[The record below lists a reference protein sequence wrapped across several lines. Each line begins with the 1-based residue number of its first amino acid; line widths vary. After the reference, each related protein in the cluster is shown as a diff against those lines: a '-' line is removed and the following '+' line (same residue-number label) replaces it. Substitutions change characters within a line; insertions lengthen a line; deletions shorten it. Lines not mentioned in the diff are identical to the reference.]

1 LRATAAQSLRAAGN
15 RCPYNLAPVA
25 YRKSRVLLVRGHQ
38 AAPWNLRMWEQL
50 PPRFEV
56 AYLLTQQNMFDVGE
70 LPLERIEART
80 LRGFL
85 PPGRLGELATG
96 LTGDRYLGID
106 GELAR
111 ADLVHAEE
119 LSYWFAADPAR
130 RKPQHKYKLV
140 LTVWETLPLLDAFRN
155 KHAKVYRQETLEAA
169 DLFLAV
175 TERARAALLLEGVAE
190 DRIEVWHP
198 GIDLARFAEAS
209 RPEPPPAEHVLI
221 SPGRLVW
228 EKGHQDVMR
237 ALAALRSGLVDAAA
251 ESRPRLLV
259 VGDGPE
265 RERLR
270 QYAQE
275 LGIADAV
282 EFRSVP
288 YEEMPQLYARA
299 SCMVLASLS
308 SAGCARYLGDLPR
321 CFWEEQF
328 GLVLAEAMAAGLPIV
343 ASASGAIPEVV
354 GEGASL
360 FQPGDWLGLA
370 QRLAEGPLARPAAE
384 RVSHEAERLHRFSTD
399 AAGERLAAVY
409 DRMLSASS

>member
-1 LRATAAQSLRAAGN
+1 
-15 RCPYNLAPVA
+15 
-25 YRKSRVLLVRGHQ
+25 
-38 AAPWNLRMWEQL
+38 MWEQL

-56 AYLLTQQNMFDVGE
+56 AYLLTKQNMFDVGD
-70 LPLERIEART
+70 LPFERVEART

-85 PPGRLGELATG
+85 PPGRVGELATG

-111 ADLVHAEE
+111 ADIVHAEE
-119 LSYWFAADPAR
+119 LSYWYAADPAR
-130 RKPQHKYKLV
+130 RKPRHRYKLV

-155 KHAKVYRQETLEAA
+155 KYAKTYRQQTVPAA

-190 DRIEVWHP
+190 ERIEVWNP
-198 GIDLARFAEAS
+198 GIDLERFERGARPDPA
-209 RPEPPPAEHVLI
+209 PAEHVLI

-237 ALAALRSGLVDAAA
+237 ALAALRRGLVPAPADA
-251 ESRPRLLV
+251 RPRLLV

-265 RERLR
+265 RRRLEE
-270 QYAQE
+270 YARE

-288 YEEMPQLYARA
+288 YREMPQLYARA

-308 SAGCARYLGDLPR
+308 SAGCARYFGDLPR

-328 GLVLAEAMAAGLPIV
+328 GMVLAEAMAAGLPIV

-354 GEGASL
+354 GDGAA
-360 FQPGDWLGLA
+360 FFEPGDWLGLA
-370 QRLAEGPLARPAAE
+370 RRLADGPLARPPAE
-384 RVSHEAERLHRFSTD
+384 RVSHDAERLRRFSIK

-409 DRMLSASS
+409 DRVLSASS